1 MDKKIKVLV
10 NTSTFQENVDDKV
23 TDVIN
28 NLVNSLKEVNEYLE
42 FYILKPMG
50 TSGNKIL
57 ENENYKIFTYR
68 YIFPKNLQTFHERGI
83 VPAIKENKLNI
94 IKLIFLFISQ
104 FISLLKLS
112 YKVRPDYIYAHW
124 VLPQALVS
132 ALVCKILK
140 IKLLFTTHG
149 AEVLLLNK
157 IKIVNKILLNFITK
171 NTYKFTSNSSLTM
184 SQITDN
190 TKNKFFIN
198 KNKIIPMG
206 IRDEFFN
213 LSIENKEYNKNKF
226 LYIGRLVDYKGVE
239 ILIESMKSLQDK
251 NCNFNLDIL
260 GSGVDEDLLKE
271 KVKSYDL
278 SEKVVFQGFKNL
290 SQKIEYYRNA
300 DVTFIPSII
309 SKDRLEGGPLTVI
322 EAMSQKSICIV
333 SDSIGFINYL
343 NDKNCI
349 IFKSGNVESL
359 SRAINKYLE
368 MSYNEKT
375 LMSREAYKTAMFF
388 KFENIA
394 KIHNQFLFS

>member
-132 ALVCKILK
+132 ANMQNIK

-149 AEVLLLNK
+149 
-157 IKIVNKILLNFITK
+157 
-171 NTYKFTSNSSLTM
+171 
-184 SQITDN
+184 Q
-190 TKNKFFIN
+190 
-198 KNKIIPMG
+198 
-206 IRDEFFN
+206 
-213 LSIENKEYNKNKF
+213 
-226 LYIGRLVDYKGVE
+226 
-239 ILIESMKSLQDK
+239 
-251 NCNFNLDIL
+251 
-260 GSGVDEDLLKE
+260 
-271 KVKSYDL
+271 
-278 SEKVVFQGFKNL
+278 
-290 SQKIEYYRNA
+290 
-300 DVTFIPSII
+300 
-309 SKDRLEGGPLTVI
+309 VI
-322 EAMSQKSICIV
+322 
-333 SDSIGFINYL
+333 Y
-343 NDKNCI
+343 
-349 IFKSGNVESL
+349 
-359 SRAINKYLE
+359 
-368 MSYNEKT
+368 
-375 LMSREAYKTAMFF
+375 
-388 KFENIA
+388 
-394 KIHNQFLFS
+394 